1 MKKKLTNLM
10 RHLVSLKM
18 ISLMRYLIIL
28 EVKPTIHLVKIKYLN
43 ICIIHTFM
51 SVQVH
56 QIDQKD
62 RLKRRLVYKKDQ
74 PKGIIKPTKKRSVEK
89 KFKWKRKIKSERLE

>member
-1 MKKKLTNLM
+1 M

-28 EVKPTIHLVKIKYLN
+28 EVKPTIHPVKIKYLN

-74 PKGIIKPTKKRSVEK
+74 PKGRIKPTKKKKKSAEK